1 MDRTS
6 IYSLDRKKLSEIVAE
21 NKLQSFRVDQL
32 LKWLYHDKV
41 IDMSQMTNLPKSFRS
56 WLSSNY
62 SFDLPRLCALK
73 HSKDGTKKWSVGLE
87 NGNYVEMVL
96 IPERDRNTLCV
107 SSQVG
112 CALKCDFCSTGK
124 QGFKANLNTAEI
136 VGQLILANR
145 HLSREG
151 KRVSNIVFMG
161 MGEPLLNFE
170 AVSSAINL
178 FQDDCAFGLSKR
190 KVTLSTAG
198 LVPGIMRMKETL
210 DCSLAISL
218 HAPTDSVRNVLVPV
232 NRKYPIKDLLAAA
245 SEYIESR
252 QSLRKLIIEYT
263 LIEGV
268 NDSPQDAARLAELL
282 KPIKCKINLIPFN
295 TFDGSDYK
303 APKDQYVKAFQRR
316 LILAGHRAMI
326 RSTRGSDI
334 MAACGQLAE
343 LSLIDA
349 DESIDGG
356 SDEHRKVALTFR
368 ESA

>member
-6 IYSLDRKKLSEIVAE
+6 IYSLDRKKLSEIVAK

-41 IDMSQMTNLPKSFRS
+41 MEISQMTNLPKSFRS

-62 SFDLPRLCALK
+62 SFDLPRLCAAK

-87 NGNYVEMVL
+87 SGNYVEMVL

-112 CALKCDFCSTGK
+112 CALNCDFCSTGK
-124 QGFKANLNTAEI
+124 QGFKENLNTAEI

-245 SEYIESR
+245 SEYINSR

-263 LIEGV
+263 LIKGV
-268 NDSPQDAARLAELL
+268 NDSPQDATQLAELL
-282 KPIKCKINLIPFN
+282 EPIKCKINLIPFN
-295 TFDGSDYK
+295 TFNGSDYK
-303 APKDQYVKAFQRR
+303 SPKDQNVKAFQRR

-326 RSTRGSDI
+326 RRTRGSDI

>member
-1 MDRTS
+1 MDRNS
-6 IYSLDRKKLSEIVAE
+6 IYSLDRKKLSAIVAE
-21 NKLQSFRVDQL
+21 NGLQSFRVDQL
-32 LKWLYHDKV
+32 LKWLYHDNVADASK
-41 IDMSQMTNLPKSFRS
+41 MTNLPKSFRN

-62 SFDLPRLCALK
+62 SFDLPILGAIKKSR
-73 HSKDGTKKWSVGLE
+73 DGTKKWSVGLE
-87 NGNYVEMVL
+87 SGNFVEMVL

-112 CALKCDFCSTGK
+112 CALKCDFCATGK
-124 QGFKANLNTAEI
+124 QGFKANLTTAEI

-151 KRVSNIVFMG
+151 KKVSNIVFMG

-170 AVSSAINL
+170 AVSSSINL

-198 LVPGIMRMKETL
+198 LVPGIIRMKEAL

-218 HAPTDSVRNVLVPV
+218 HAPTDLVRNVLVPI

-268 NDSPQDAARLAELL
+268 NDSPQDAAQLADLL
-282 KPIKCKINLIPFN
+282 KSVKCKINLIPFN
-295 TFDGSDYK
+295 TFNGSDYK
-303 APKDQYVKAFQRR
+303 SPKDQCVKAFQRR
-316 LILAGHRAMI
+316 LVSAGHRVMI

-343 LSLIDA
+343 LSQNDA
-349 DESIDGG
+349 NESTECE
-356 SDEHRKVALTFR
+356 SDEQRKVALTFR